1 MASEQNAADS
11 SLHLP
16 LAQRPFEPMHTDAAA
31 SHAAPGPSRPAKRAA
46 TEPAAPA
53 GGSGDPTATAFQAAA
68 AALLQP
74 FQPALK
80 SFNKEART
88 QTAMYSKALA
98 RQFGLAAKQQHLRQL
113 KEAGQL
119 PANLRIAPP
128 AIYGE
133 QMEHVQA
140 AAAAACRQA
149 SDTIMDALLAHVEAQ
164 STAASAAAA
173 AQLTAAPGKVH
184 AVLSTFPLAWQ
195 TEPLVLQMQQAAVQ
209 GLAFALQQA
218 EATQQAAAARRQQEA
233 TKKAA
238 AAAAAAA
245 GAAPLTA
252 EQQVQ
257 QIARAAAAEEVRKQL
272 HAQQQ
277 RQPRGRPSPA
287 TAGAVRPA
295 AAPPRPRQQ
304 PPGSRPATPRGRQ
317 PSHGRPTATPSR
329 PSRPGQPPRPARPAA
344 ATPAAAGRQRPR
356 ATYAD
361 AARGD
366 STRRPRF

>member
-1 MASEQNAADS
+1 MASVQNAAES
-11 SLHLP
+11 SLYLP
-16 LAQRPFEPMHTDAAA
+16 LAQRPLEPMHTDADA
-31 SHAAPGPSRPAKRAA
+31 SHAPAGPSRPAKRAA

-80 SFNKEART
+80 SFNKEARA
-88 QTAMYSKALA
+88 QTVLYSKALA

-133 QMEHVQA
+133 QMEPVQA

-149 SDTIMDALLAHVEAQ
+149 SDAIMDALQAHVEAQ
-164 STAASAAAA
+164 STAAAAAAA
-173 AQLTAAPGKVH
+173 AQLTAAPLKVQ
-184 AVLSTFPLAWQ
+184 AVLSTLPLAWQ

-218 EATQQAAAARRQQEA
+218 EAIQQAAAARRQQEA
-233 TKKAA
+233 TNKAA

-257 QIARAAAAEEVRKQL
+257 RIARAAAAEEVRRQL
-272 HAQQQ
+272 QAQQQ
-277 RQPRGRPSPA
+277 RQPCGRPAPA
-287 TAGAVRPA
+287 SGAARPA
-295 AAPPRPRQQ
+295 AAQCRQRQQ
-304 PPGSRPATPRGRQ
+304 PPGNRPATPRGRQ
-317 PSHGRPTATPSR
+317 PSQGRPTATPSR
-329 PSRPGQPPRPARPAA
+329 PGRPGQPPRPARPAA
-344 ATPAAAGRQRPR
+344 ATPAAAGRQRPG
-356 ATYAD
+356 ATYAN
-361 AARGD
+361 AARGG
-366 STRRPRF
+366 SRRQLRF